1 MRCCAVDGA
10 SPHGMPWSGDS
21 SGMGLGWM
29 SWLTSITFTI
39 KGRGFSVSVSEGGG
53 CWEVGVVF
61 GVVFGE
67 CCSWIG

>member
-10 SPHGMPWSGDS
+10 SPHGMPWSGGS

-39 KGRGFSVSVSEGGG
+39 QGRGFSVSEGGG
-53 CWEVGVVF
+53 WWEVGVVF
-61 GVVFGE
+61 GEMG
-67 CCSWIG
+67 

>member
-10 SPHGMPWSGDS
+10 SPHGMPWSGGS

-39 KGRGFSVSVSEGGG
+39 KGRGFSVSVREEGIGR
-53 CWEVGVVF
+53 WEWCLVRWD
-61 GVVFGE
+61 E
-67 CCSWIG
+67 CCSQIG

>member
-1 MRCCAVDGA
+1 
-10 SPHGMPWSGDS
+10 MPWSGDS

-39 KGRGFSVSVSEGGG
+39 QGRGFSVSEGGG

-61 GVVFGE
+61 GEVG
-67 CCSWIG
+67 

>member
-10 SPHGMPWSGDS
+10 SPHGMPWSGGS

-39 KGRGFSVSVSEGGG
+39 QGRGSSVSEGGG
-53 CWEVGVVF
+53 AGRWEWCLVWC
-61 GVVFGE
+61 GE
-67 CCSWIG
+67 CCIWIG